1 MAKLETTD
9 VTTEL
14 VLATNFLVAYVKI
27 LPGELSLPATLI
39 PRMYVMAQMFENG
52 YNKTSLYWIAMD
64 QNYCDFELSTFFS
77 AYLDPLWLVAGW
89 SPDVMFRWDFLFNWV
104 IKKCP
109 FYVYFLN
116 DFYIIQ
122 YSLHQTTIQQTIK
135 LWWFC

>member
-52 YNKTSLYWIAMD
+52 YNKTSLY
-64 QNYCDFELSTFFS
+64 
-77 AYLDPLWLVAGW
+77 
-89 SPDVMFRWDFLFNWV
+89 
-104 IKKCP
+104 
-109 FYVYFLN
+109 
-116 DFYIIQ
+116 
-122 YSLHQTTIQQTIK
+122 
-135 LWWFC
+135 